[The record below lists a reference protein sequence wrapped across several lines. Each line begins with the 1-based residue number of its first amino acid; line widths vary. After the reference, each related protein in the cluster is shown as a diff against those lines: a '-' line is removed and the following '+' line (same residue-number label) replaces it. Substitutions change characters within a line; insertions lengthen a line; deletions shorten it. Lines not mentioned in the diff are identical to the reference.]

1 MLLIS
6 GSISTVSG
14 FTQIKS
20 DERNDIRRQL
30 TNVKKK
36 NKNTIL
42 FVGSCRVIATIG
54 S

>member
-6 GSISTVSG
+6 ASISTVSG

-36 NKNTIL
+36 NSIL
-42 FVGSCRVIATIG
+42 FVGSCRVIATTG
-54 S
+54 Y